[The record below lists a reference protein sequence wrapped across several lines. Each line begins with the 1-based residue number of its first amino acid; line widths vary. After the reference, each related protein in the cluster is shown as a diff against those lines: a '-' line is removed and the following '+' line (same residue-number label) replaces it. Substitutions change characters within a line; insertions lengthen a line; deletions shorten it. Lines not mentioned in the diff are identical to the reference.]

1 MTPPLPRTTSSL
13 TTNDETRETT
23 EWDGVH
29 MFAGRGKSAGSRR
42 CSFTAVGT
50 TSSTTCCP
58 CDQERRG
65 RIRPAWVSRLLPR
78 RRSCRDHHPGGHD
91 AAVRHREQP
100 SDTQPA
106 SGAIAAVL
114 GAVFSSTRRR
124 ASSPSS
130 CSSACGSRRG
140 STSAWFLYQLIEADV
155 GLYSAAATAA
165 PVWHSSSTSVAS
177 SLVWV
182 VPCFMSRRA
191 CTR

>member
-29 MFAGRGKSAGSRR
+29 MFAGRGKAAGSRR

-78 RRSCRDHHPGGHD
+78 RRSCRDHDPGGHD

-106 SGAIAAVL
+106 SGAIAAVWAPSSPPPV
-114 GAVFSSTRRR
+114 GAHPHPLHVLPRAGPGVVLPRRLVPISADGSRRR
-124 ASSPSS
+124 ALL
-130 CSSACGSRRG
+130 RRG
-140 STSAWFLYQLIEADV
+140 HRR
-155 GLYSAAATAA
+155 
-165 PVWHSSSTSVAS
+165 VWHCSSTSVAS
-177 SLVWV
+177 SLAWV
-182 VPCFMSRRA
+182 VSGLLP
-191 CTR
+191 